1 MTRTDQAEPVSFG
14 SAPFASAA
22 ARNKN
27 TPALTFD
34 RQQRG
39 TKKKVRVIRYDVYKM
54 RYNK

>member
-39 TKKKVRVIRYDVYKM
+39 TKKESESDSI
-54 RYNK
+54 